1 MNIPV
6 ISSTFFLTIL
16 LGIGLFFFIRAS
28 FKDRTIQQALAAK
41 VPQDTLLPQ
50 LQDYFDRRAYRIT
63 HLDPETQEVTF
74 EGFVRPSWFLA
85 IFLSLLAA
93 CGWFCLAL
101 VLTYIYPALN
111 RGWLGL
117 SLLSP
122 LAGWFYWQN
131 AGRVEQVTLKVEAI
145 GETSVVKVKA
155 HRDELIA
162 LRRELPLTIIPEG

>member
-28 FKDRTIQQALAAK
+28 VKDRTTQEALATEI
-41 VPQDTLLPQ
+41 PQEKLLPQ
-50 LQDYFDRRAYRIT
+50 LQDYFDRRAYRVT
-63 HLDPETQEVTF
+63 HLDRETQAITF

-85 IFLSLLAA
+85 IFLTFLAA
-93 CGWFCLAL
+93 CGFFCLAL
-101 VLTYIYPALN
+101 VFIYIYPPL
-111 RGWLGL
+111 RSGWFGL

-122 LAGWFYWQN
+122 LAGWFYWQK
-131 AGRVEQVTLKVEAI
+131 AGRVEKVILQVEAL
-145 GETSVVKVKA
+145 GETSVVKVTA

-162 LRRELPLTIIPEG
+162 LRRELPLTLI